1 MVAVGMLDA
10 SQHFADDNAAE
21 TSAYRL
27 YFLHRAGLKTYR
39 GEGGGEFVGGQTEI
53 EIFFSQLYDMFMIS
67 IPVIMISVNDWD
79 MQSYNK
85 IPKSQE
91 KSRKHTANRP
101 LPARVNPFPGWG
113 MTRA

>member
-1 MVAVGMLDA
+1 
-10 SQHFADDNAAE
+10 
-21 TSAYRL
+21 
-27 YFLHRAGLKTYR
+27 
-39 GEGGGEFVGGQTEI
+39 
-53 EIFFSQLYDMFMIS
+53 MFMIS

-101 LPARVNPFPGWG
+101 SPARVNPFPGWG

>member
-1 MVAVGMLDA
+1 
-10 SQHFADDNAAE
+10 
-21 TSAYRL
+21 
-27 YFLHRAGLKTYR
+27 
-39 GEGGGEFVGGQTEI
+39 
-53 EIFFSQLYDMFMIS
+53 MFMIS

-101 LPARVNPFPGWG
+101 SPAHVNPFPGWG
-113 MTRA
+113 MTRAMSKPMSCRTSPSGIPAGQIPHGTRIAGVRRA

>member
-1 MVAVGMLDA
+1 MEVRAAA
-10 SQHFADDNAAE
+10 S
-21 TSAYRL
+21 SSGVRL
-27 YFLHRAGLKTYR
+27 KSRY
-39 GEGGGEFVGGQTEI
+39 
-53 EIFFSQLYDMFMIS
+53 FFSQLYDMFMIS

-101 LPARVNPFPGWG
+101 SPARVNPFPGWG